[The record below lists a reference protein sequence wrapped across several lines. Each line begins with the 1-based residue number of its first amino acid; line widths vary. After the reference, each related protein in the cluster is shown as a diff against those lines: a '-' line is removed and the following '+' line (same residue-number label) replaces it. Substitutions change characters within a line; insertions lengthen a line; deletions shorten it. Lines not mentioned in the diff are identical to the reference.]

1 MEVEAMN
8 TAMDGDTSTQPPQ
21 QSMND
26 VENDTTSSTAAM
38 ACPLFMEGLPRN
50 FAQNSQLAAI
60 ASLLE
65 ENVNEEEDATTTKP
79 KTTQGVYQCVLNRHR
94 NKRKT
99 SSHQRNKPSV
109 VKRSAAKP
117 KSSYKKHQ
125 RTRPATKKKASTTA
139 SSGASQTQSNNNAS
153 IGETTLFLNMWKL

>member
-1 MEVEAMN
+1 MN
-8 TAMDGDTSTQPPQ
+8 TAMDGDTNTQPLQ
-21 QSMND
+21 TSMD
-26 VENDTTSSTAAM
+26 EDENDTTTAAT

-65 ENVNEEEDATTTKP
+65 DNVNEEEDATTTKP

-99 SSHQRNKPSV
+99 TQQRHNKPSV
-109 VKRSAAKP
+109 VKRSAAKS
-117 KSSYKKHQ
+117 KSSYKKHN
-125 RTRPATKKKASTTA
+125 RTRPMAKKKAST
-139 SSGASQTQSNNNAS
+139 SGSGGASQTQSNNSAS